1 VPLGGGRRF
10 GSGCTAG
17 VLEQRFTSDSAVLS
31 KGNVGKWRCSIKI
44 YTGTGD
50 HGKTSLFSG
59 ERVSKA
65 DKRLEACG
73 DVDELNAVLGALG
86 ASLAEEDPNVAREI
100 QEIQSMLFHVGACLV
115 TTPGSPLADSL
126 KAIEEDLL
134 PPLTGFILPAGHSA
148 AAWAHMA
155 RTVCRRAERHAVS
168 LLGEAKQEEWSAA
181 HGRLLVYMNRLS
193 DYLFVLSRYCNRI
206 MGVQEILWK
215 K

>member
-1 VPLGGGRRF
+1 MGNIRR
-10 GSGCTAG
+10 CA
-17 VLEQRFTSDSAVLS
+17 EQ
-31 KGNVGKWRCSIKI
+31 GRCSIKI

-50 HGKTSLFSG
+50 HGKTGLFSG

-73 DVDELNAVLGALG
+73 DVDELNAVMGALG

-100 QEIQSMLFHVGACLV
+100 QEIQSALLHVGACLM
-115 TTPGSPLADSL
+115 TTPGSPLVDSL
-126 KAIEEDLL
+126 KAIEEEQIKSLETAMDRMDALL
-134 PPLTGFILPAGHSA
+134 PPLRGFILPAGHPA
-148 AAWAHMA
+148 ATWAHIA

-181 HGRLLVYMNRLS
+181 HRRVLVYMNRLS

-206 MGVQEILWK
+206 MGVQETLWEK
-215 K
+215 

>member
-1 VPLGGGRRF
+1 LNSEPCGRRRW
-10 GSGCTAG
+10 T
-17 VLEQRFTSDSAVLS
+17 
-31 KGNVGKWRCSIKI
+31 IKI

-86 ASLAEEDPNVAREI
+86 ASLREEDPNVAREI
-100 QEIQSMLFHVGACLV
+100 REIQSTLFHVGAGLM

-126 KAIEEDLL
+126 KPVSDEQIKSLEMAIDRMDALL
-134 PPLTGFILPAGHSA
+134 PPLTGFILPAGHA
-148 AAWAHMA
+148 AATWSHIA

-168 LLGEAKQEEWSAA
+168 VLGEAGEEDRSAA
-181 HGRLLVYMNRLS
+181 HRRLLVYMNRLS
-193 DYLFVLSRYCNRI
+193 DYLFMLSRYCNRI
-206 MGVQEILWK
+206 MGVQEIPWK
-215 K
+215 R